1 MAGLELLAD
10 KLDVALNGSIRD
22 IRVAGTEEKY
32 VGVRYIGSKARVADT
47 ILDLAGDC
55 ISGRFVDAFSGT
67 GSVASAAAARGWN
80 VTVNDSLPSAVAMS
94 VGAVVG
100 SQNVPFTSVGGYN
113 AALTSLNEV
122 PESPG
127 FIHAQYSPASGNTG
141 EVERRYFTETNA
153 ARLDAMRNQIRKWS
167 DDGMITW
174 TEKQLLLADLM
185 QAANSVANISGT
197 YGCFL
202 KQWTPSALK
211 AVAVKPRMLPLR
223 KTDFEAVVGDVFD
236 LPTTEADTVYYDP
249 PYTKRQYSAYY
260 HLLETIHA
268 GDAPEVGGVTGLR
281 PWQEKASDFCYKT
294 RALDALTRLIMG
306 TRARRI
312 LLSYST
318 EGHVPKDHLVNA
330 LTEAGQVTVHE
341 IKTIGRYRPNAQ
353 ASASGDTV
361 DEYVIEINPVELNI
375 MRPLENHPAVS
386 A

>member
-1 MAGLELLAD
+1 M
-10 KLDVALNGSIRD
+10 
-22 IRVAGTEEKY
+22 
-32 VGVRYIGSKARVADT
+32 GVRYIGSKARVADS

-55 ISGRFVDAFSGT
+55 TSGRFVDAFSGT

-100 SQNVPFTSVGGYN
+100 AENVPFASVGGYSS
-113 AALTSLNEV
+113 AVTVLNQV
-122 PESPG
+122 AGRPG
-127 FIHAQYSPASGNTG
+127 FIHAQYSPASRETG
-141 EVERRYFTETNA
+141 AVERRYFTEANA
-153 ARLDAMRNQIRKWS
+153 ARLDAMRDYIRRWS
-167 DDGMITW
+167 ADGLITW
-174 TEKQLLLADLM
+174 TEEQLLLADLM

-202 KQWTPSALK
+202 KDWTPSALK
-211 AVAVKPRMLPLR
+211 AVEVTPRPLASR
-223 KTDFEAVVGDVFD
+223 ATDLEAVVGNVFD

-260 HLLETIHA
+260 HLLETLHA
-268 GDAPEVGGVTGLR
+268 GDAPEVGGITGLR

-306 TRARRI
+306 TKARRI

-318 EGHVPKDHLVNA
+318 EGHVGKDHLISA
-330 LTEAGQVTVHE
+330 LTEAGQVIVHE

-353 ASASGDTV
+353 ASASGNTV
-361 DEYVIEINPVELNI
+361 DEYVIEINPVKLNDSTYAD
-375 MRPLENHPAVS
+375 RSVVYA
-386 A
+386 